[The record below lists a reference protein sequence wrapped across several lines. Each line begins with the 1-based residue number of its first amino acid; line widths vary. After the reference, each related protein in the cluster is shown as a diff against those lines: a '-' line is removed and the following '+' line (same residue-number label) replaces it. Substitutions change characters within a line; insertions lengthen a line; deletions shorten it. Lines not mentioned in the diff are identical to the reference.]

1 MSKKSRL
8 HPTFVV
14 IFWGLF
20 IQTPFQQMNCFEWE
34 WIKMKIWVDADA
46 CPKPIKDILFRLA
59 DRKKIVIT
67 FVANQRL
74 RLVESRFVQLI
85 QVGSGINIA
94 DDEIVNKC
102 EDGDLIITADI
113 PLAARV
119 VAKGAQ
125 ALDPRGKIYD
135 KNNIG
140 QLLDMRNFMDELRG
154 RGIETG
160 GPPSF
165 GQKDRFKFANELDR
179 FVAQK

>member
-1 MSKKSRL
+1 
-8 HPTFVV
+8 
-14 IFWGLF
+14 
-20 IQTPFQQMNCFEWE
+20 
-34 WIKMKIWVDADA
+34 MKIWVDADA

-59 DRKKIVIT
+59 ERKEMVVT

-74 RLVESRFVQLI
+74 RLVESPFIKLH
-85 QVGSGINIA
+85 QVGSGADIA
-94 DDEIVNKC
+94 DDEIVDKC
-102 EDGDLIITADI
+102 EEGDLIITADI

-154 RGIETG
+154 SGIETG
-160 GPPSF
+160 GPPGF
-165 GQKDRFKFANELDR
+165 GQKDRFKFANELDK
-179 FVAQK
+179 FIAQRG

>member
-1 MSKKSRL
+1 
-8 HPTFVV
+8 
-14 IFWGLF
+14 
-20 IQTPFQQMNCFEWE
+20 
-34 WIKMKIWVDADA
+34 MKIWVDADA

-59 DRKKIVIT
+59 ERKEIVVT

-74 RLVESRFVQLI
+74 RLVQSPFIKLLQVES
-85 QVGSGINIA
+85 GADIA
-94 DDEIVNKC
+94 DDEIVDKG

-154 RGIETG
+154 SGIETG
-160 GPPSF
+160 GPSGF

-179 FVAQK
+179 FVAQRG

>member
-1 MSKKSRL
+1 M
-8 HPTFVV
+8 
-14 IFWGLF
+14 
-20 IQTPFQQMNCFEWE
+20 
-34 WIKMKIWVDADA
+34 KMKIWVDADA

-59 DRKKIVIT
+59 ERKEIVVT

-74 RLVESRFVQLI
+74 RLVESPFIKLH
-85 QVGSGINIA
+85 QVGSGADIA
-94 DDEIVNKC
+94 DDEIFNKC

-154 RGIETG
+154 SGIETG
-160 GPPSF
+160 GPPGF
-165 GQKDRFKFANELDR
+165 GQKDRFKFANELDK
-179 FVAQK
+179 FIAQRG